1 MHERIQ
7 KLRKALGLTQQE
19 FSDKLNISRAN
30 IAGYETGR
38 REPSDAAISLMCR
51 EFNVEEAWLR
61 EGTGNM
67 FVDLSRNDE
76 LSVFFADLIDSD
88 DEFKQRFIMAI
99 AKLDS
104 SWWRML
110 EKAAREATERF
121 PAESK

>member
-61 EGTGNM
+61 EGTG
-67 FVDLSRNDE
+67 LS
-76 LSVFFADLIDSD
+76 LIH
-88 DEFKQRFIMAI
+88 I
-99 AKLDS
+99 
-104 SWWRML
+104 
-110 EKAAREATERF
+110 
-121 PAESK
+121 

>member
-1 MHERIQ
+1 
-7 KLRKALGLTQQE
+7 
-19 FSDKLNISRAN
+19 
-30 IAGYETGR
+30 
-38 REPSDAAISLMCR
+38 MCR

>member
-51 EFNVEEAWLR
+51 EFNVNESWLR
-61 EGTGNM
+61 EGEGDM

-76 LSVFFADLIDSD
+76 LSAFFADLLDSD
-88 DEFKQRFIMAI
+88 DEFMF
-99 AKLDS
+99 
-104 SWWRML
+104 
-110 EKAAREATERF
+110 
-121 PAESK
+121 

>member
-88 DEFKQRFIMAI
+88 DEFKQPIHHGYCKARFKLVAHAGESCPGSHRAI
-99 AKLDS
+99 PS
-104 SWWRML
+104 GI
-110 EKAAREATERF
+110 
-121 PAESK
+121 